1 MEKIGR
7 QLAKAP
13 AAAANQLMPDALPYI
28 TWRQFQAAFEPLHI
42 TEVNGKRPSQWGK
55 QERWAW
61 KGNPKDFVGGAWKAP
76 LRCLTRCVFSFVSSV
91 SKFRHVDH
99 LQDPGRAQIQL
110 LWQGQTKGCYGI
122 GASCT
127 A

>member
-13 AAAANQLMPDALPYI
+13 AAAANQLMSDALPYI
-28 TWRQFQAAFEPLHI
+28 TWSQFQAAFEPLHI

-55 QERWAW
+55 QERRAW
-61 KGNPKDFVGGAWKAP
+61 KGNPVDFVGGAWKAP

-91 SKFRHVDH
+91 SKFRLVDH
-99 LQDPGRAQIQL
+99 LQGP
-110 LWQGQTKGCYGI
+110 
-122 GASCT
+122 
-127 A
+127 